1 MKRAG
6 MIAAVVGALAL
17 VAAIAAGAG
26 ARAMGAVAASWM
38 LCTGLAAG
46 GVAASAAVRLSR
58 GRWASQVLPIAEAG
72 AGLLA
77 PAVIGLALIV
87 AAARWW
93 MPNVTTGAWIA
104 LAIRD
109 LAAGAALAVVAQRY
123 ARSASLRHAVA
134 YLLLYVIALSVWM
147 VDLVMDLAPWAPST
161 VLPPLYFMGAL
172 LGGFAWPTLL
182 ASPRFDS
189 KTRHDLGKLL
199 FAFAIF
205 WGYLVWAA
213 YLPTWYGNLPDET
226 GQLLARWH
234 GGWWLPSVFAIVS
247 VFGFPFFYLFPEQ
260 NKTRAGR
267 LAFGAGSIVCGLAV
281 THLLMIVPT
290 LAPRLD
296 AKTLL
301 ALISAALL
309 PGLAIARLANVTS
322 SNLRTPTSA

>member
-6 MIAAVVGALAL
+6 LVAAAIGALAL
-17 VAAIAAGAG
+17 VVAIALGAG
-26 ARAMGAVAASWM
+26 ARAMGAVAAGWM

-72 AGLLA
+72 VALLV
-77 PAVIGLALIV
+77 PAAIGLAIIV
-87 AAARWW
+87 ATGRWW
-93 MPNVTTGAWIA
+93 MPRITTSAWIA

-109 LAAGAALAVVAQRY
+109 LVAAAALAIVGQRY
-123 ARSASLRHAVA
+123 VHSASLRHAVA
-134 YLLLYVIALSVWM
+134 YLLLYVIALSMWM

-172 LGGFAWPTLL
+172 LGGFAWPTLV
-182 ASPRFDS
+182 AAGRFES
-189 KTRHDLGKLL
+189 NTRHDLGKLL

-234 GGWWLPSVFAIVS
+234 GGWWPLSLFAIVA
-247 VFGFPFFYLFPEQ
+247 VFGFPFCFLFGEQ
-260 NKTRAGR
+260 NKRRARR
-267 LAFGAGSIVCGLAV
+267 LAFGAGGIVCGLAV

-290 LAPRLD
+290 VAPNMDGTTALAS
-296 AKTLL
+296 AAA
-301 ALISAALL
+301 ALFPGVAVALL
-309 PGLAIARLANVTS
+309 PPQVAGRA
-322 SNLRTPTSA
+322 